1 MPTIT
6 LYDENGN
13 PVEVELPEEQEPKEP
28 RSNDEWATLRKE
40 RKAREQAE
48 RKIAFMEAGVSTT
61 DPKMAYFVK
70 GYDGDLKPESIKAA
84 ATEAGFLAAEG
95 STPPAPSGETAPL
108 DPGSQAALEAGRR
121 IASAGTGATL
131 PGATTAQ
138 QKLQEAYLAGGTN
151 AMLDAAESLGI
162 TVVREQ

>member
-6 LYDENGN
+6 LYDEDGN
-13 PVEVELPEEQEPKEP
+13 PVEVEIPDEPQTPKEP
-28 RSNDEWATLRKE
+28 RSNDEWAALRKE
-40 RKAREQAE
+40 RKGREQAE
-48 RKIAFMEAGVSTT
+48 RKLAFLEAGVNTA

-84 ATEAGFLAAEG
+84 AVEAGFLTERPV
-95 STPPAPSGETAPL
+95 STGDQPTVPL
-108 DPGSQAALEAGRR
+108 DPGSQVALEAGQR
-121 IASAGTGATL
+121 IASAGTGAMT
-131 PGATTAQ
+131 PGGTTDM